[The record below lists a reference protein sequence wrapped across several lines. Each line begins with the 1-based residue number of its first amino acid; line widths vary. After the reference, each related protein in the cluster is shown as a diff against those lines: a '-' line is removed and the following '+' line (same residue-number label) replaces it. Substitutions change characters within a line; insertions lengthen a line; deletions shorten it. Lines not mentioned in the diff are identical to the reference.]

1 MIYQKK
7 EMYEIYIHTRDVDF
21 ITTTFAIFTLD
32 WTVFPLN
39 YHLILK
45 NCKFLINTKT
55 ISFNKL
61 DSIRKIFN

>member
-32 WTVFPLN
+32 WTVFWLN
-39 YHLILK
+39 YHLIQ
-45 NCKFLINTKT
+45 
-55 ISFNKL
+55 
-61 DSIRKIFN
+61 KIVNF